1 MTSPFRFDGTGE
13 PETEEERRKRQLR
26 EAMRAAQLGLPLASQ
41 LPAMTITAPRS
52 SMLDASA
59 RRTADITSAFESA
72 LNYEKRQREAL
83 QAAEAGIP
91 LASRTQAPLP
101 PIVITPENRYQA
113 HPWTLA
119 MNRAQMNQEEA
130 AKLPELPKQ
139 LTMGDIGRDIALQ
152 PLAASAGMVTRFG
165 EGAAR
170 TVGAES
176 IAESLRQ
183 RRELINEIAAPQT
196 GVGRATRVGSE
207 LVTGALPY
215 VAAGAGLPGLIR
227 SAGMTALESRVGAEG
242 SLFGTLGEL
251 TQQEQLQRLA
261 ASPYRTAADVAADV
275 GFNVLPGAVRGAV
288 RGARQA
294 RQVVQAAP
302 AGIMPAARALG
313 REAVT
318 AGREAVQGAGRQL
331 RQMAEQQPGTLLASA
346 AALAGEGAIPGAGLL
361 ATALPATLRSADM
374 GIARGVP
381 SIPQEVRSVGR
392 FGFVRLPETYTP
404 NLALETEH
412 VANVLART
420 EPILSRFGARTQE
433 AVNGA
438 GLFGGDVSPN
448 SILRFA
454 ENAPDEELRTAA
466 AMRGIAFG
474 QDQQL
479 WYRKARP
486 DEANTTAAFVLTGRD
501 FSELP
506 DNVIDAVVTRLRA
519 DDALGPY
526 GGATRDGNH
535 LLALNLK
542 RYTGMDDA
550 QFRQAVTR
558 AVDEVAQG
566 YDIAIH
572 PSAYYA
578 EHLDGTPDYV
588 RAIGRRPDALRA
600 ARDAIVD
607 AEPEYLRYAQAAG
620 ADVDVARREIANRVE
635 SLDRLLQ
642 QVEQPPP
649 LGRTQDTVPVA
660 QAARQVYSMFPRLR
674 AQRDEVVVPEMVTR
688 LSTMVDDLVN
698 QGVIPREMAQ
708 DFYRGATLDQR
719 QIARLALP
727 ELREDPKY
735 TLYTVVNS
743 ILSSGQQ
750 VPVET
755 RQGLNVFDQYLRT
768 GRFSILNPED
778 VQYKQAV
785 TGGKKGFTGE
795 RGTGLL
801 GEAMA
806 ASPRT
811 LNHEQALARLD
822 ALVQAFGEEGAVEAL
837 VEGVPIMAGRT
848 VKEERPAL
856 VYLFGPKIGQYAMD
870 KLGIPGGGK
879 STIDLW
885 MARLDYALRG
895 DSGAIQGNKLND
907 TVLPTMRRRMQGVL
921 AEFAKQNNMP
931 ESSAQAL
938 AWYAIKNA
946 FRNAG
951 GREKRLA
958 YATLGSATTEA
969 MMTPITREFGAEP
982 LTQGLT
988 RRGAYE
994 QAAEGWNDP
1003 RLREFARRTG
1013 REGTIAPASGAF
1025 AGKVFDITGAVPEAL
1040 RQTFASPAASAAT
1053 GAIAGALADEEDR
1066 FRGAVVGGVAGA
1078 GVGAGVRGTKALLRN
1093 RAALK
1098 ASGLSPDLADAYTIA
1113 KGGIDFTG
1121 AEAQKIAKA
1130 QRGSWREVF
1139 KRGVDNFADAQ
1150 RELDRLAG
1158 RAEALGMAPEAS
1170 VGTALDIALS
1180 SDVTAAR
1187 AIRSGMGVERGGI
1200 IDPITREFMGEPL
1213 EDVFKPLGGV
1223 AAKNEQALTY
1233 AVALRNIGRYDT
1245 ASAKARQWDMLAAD
1259 AAKQAEGNLLNVEQA
1274 AGEAQAIDA
1283 FAQQARRAD
1292 VLGQVDVPR
1301 PSAAR
1306 PAVGVDDPAL
1316 AERLQAEGAR
1326 RATEALGPRPNPL
1339 QVYGGN
1345 AEREAADRQIVE
1357 AFSQKPEFQEF
1368 ATQMEQYF
1376 NNLSEYAVRSGLWT
1390 PQQAQA
1396 IRESDTFYVPFKRLI
1411 EAYTG
1416 GGAGPMRGGITPGR
1430 VGPGVKRFTGS
1441 DLMVGNPAETIAS
1454 YTAALIRRADMYRVG
1469 STLIDTVEQL
1479 GPEAASLLTKIDA
1492 GDPMARALGVADAE
1506 AAYRQ
1511 LGLPEEEA
1519 KQVADLFVR
1528 MDDKNPV
1535 ITRNTP
1541 AGKEYYLV
1549 NDPAVYN
1556 ALMTLN
1562 PQDGQAAKAI
1572 VAIFGP
1578 LKRLGTAFATGYS
1591 PQFWFGTNI
1600 PRDLVVGLAQNPNI
1614 TVGDIAVG
1622 IKEAAKSVV
1631 GRSEMVEQ
1639 LSRAGMG
1646 QVSQY
1651 GGPPSPEALAR
1662 QIAPTSTGQAVV
1674 AEATSALGAP
1684 LRGLERVGRATELP
1698 MRLAAARAAQRTAA
1712 EAGVSPRGQMA
1723 LASRRG
1729 ATATVDF
1736 RRRAGN
1742 AFERLLENTVMYYG
1756 AAKKGGVWF
1765 ARAAK
1770 NNPERMGAAAGVIT
1784 LGTVLEYM
1792 MSRGEERKE
1801 FVDRPA
1807 SERARYLHVGPARV
1821 ALPQEFAALAAGVRV
1836 GLAQLE
1842 QDDPFVFEQ
1851 FKQSLLNMLPPIY
1864 TDVAKGDIAA
1874 AVTPFPV
1881 ARQAVE
1887 LSRNRSAF
1895 GDRPIVSQSMER
1907 RLPEARRY
1915 ETTAPTY
1922 DVLARG
1928 ARAIGLEEAS
1938 PIQAEFA
1945 ARGIFGRFAPAVT
1958 ALTDIAAAPMA
1969 GQQAAERVPLPMSR
1983 QPLNPVTGFTARPV
1997 TRGQSEQEFY
2007 NIRTEVQQAKATISA
2022 LKKVRDEAKKAK
2034 DTQALAENEAQV
2046 KRLVAENPVFAAVYN
2061 DRKDKQIDKVF
2072 SELEDKLD
2080 EADAKRQAI
2089 TAQFRNK
2096 KITGQR
2102 ARQLLDENDQK
2113 RAELFRR
2120 GYQRLITRVPQ

>member
-26 EAMRAAQLGLPLASQ
+26 EAMRAAQLGLPLTSQ
-41 LPAMTITAPRS
+41 LPAVTITAPRPAAF
-52 SMLDASA
+52 DASA
-59 RRTADITSAFESA
+59 RRTADIVSAFESA
-72 LNYEKRQREAL
+72 LETQRRLPEAL
-83 QAAEAGIP
+83 KAAEAGIP

-101 PIVITPENRYQA
+101 PVVITPENRYQA

-119 MNRAQMNQEEA
+119 MNRAQMEREEA

-139 LTMGDIGRDIALQ
+139 LTMGDIAKDVAIQ
-152 PLAASAGMVTRFG
+152 PLAAMSGLYTRFG
-165 EGAAR
+165 EGGAR
-170 TVGAES
+170 LVGAERF
-176 IAESLRQ
+176 ADKLVRQ
-183 RRELINEIAAPQT
+183 REAVNEATQPTTSFGT
-196 GVGRATRVGSE
+196 GARILSE
-207 LVTGALPY
+207 LGLGAAPY
-215 VAAGAGLPGLIR
+215 VAAGGGLRGVGTSAALTGIESQSDAGSMVKTIADLTGSETLKRIAESPVARTLTDVGTDVGLNVLFGGPRELAGELSRIRQVSRRVPRGTGERVLLSSAAKTATGGIVGAAVGDTPEERAAFALAGATGATIAPTVIRRLVRPATVPITDETTKRLLAVWERANPKVEALAEEFMGGAVPRPLARATAPDKPFAKRIADWYDTVESNPNDPAVQAAYRAFADETRQQYDFLRSKGIQFEFVDTDPYKTSAEMMQDVAENNRLKVLKTESGMHPLLTEEENDMFRAVHDFFGHAKEGHQFGQLGEENAFRVHSAMYSPEARRVMATETRGQNSWVNSQPANRVKPGSVYAEQKVALMPEEFMGEYPIERVTPEVVTNVEMQSIDQPGFTDTEVKDLGKVNRVLGRAAFIRKVVEPIVKSEGLPVTVAKGLGSWISNADGGTDIAEAARLTFDKMSPMAIQRVLARVSQAAKQMGLFFAVPNPAGQSVSVTLDFGKALREPEYRAAIERLTAANRGQLFEGTTMVKLDPAKVQIVLKDGVDEAGAESLLNLARQALPQYNTKGTVQRVEAIR
-227 SAGMTALESRVGAEG
+227 SANAKQLNEAFADYLSRIGY
-242 SLFGTLGEL
+242 L
-251 TQQEQLQRLA
+251 TPEQAQVQQRAITSYEQLAQAGPIRRALA
-261 ASPYRTAADVAADV
+261 A
-275 GFNVLPGAVRGAV
+275 G
-288 RGARQA
+288 
-294 RQVVQAAP
+294 P
-302 AGIMPAARALG
+302 AGIAEGVRSLIDGGVRRVAKATAGYPPISAG
-313 REAVT
+313 RGGVGDVGAGAEAV
-318 AGREAVQGAGRQL
+318 GRG
-331 RQMAEQQPGTLLASA
+331 
-346 AALAGEGAIPGAGLL
+346 
-361 ATALPATLRSADM
+361 
-374 GIARGVP
+374 
-381 SIPQEVRSVGR
+381 
-392 FGFVRLPETYTP
+392 
-404 NLALETEH
+404 
-412 VANVLART
+412 
-420 EPILSRFGARTQE
+420 
-433 AVNGA
+433 
-438 GLFGGDVSPN
+438 
-448 SILRFA
+448 
-454 ENAPDEELRTAA
+454 
-466 AMRGIAFG
+466 
-474 QDQQL
+474 
-479 WYRKARP
+479 
-486 DEANTTAAFVLTGRD
+486 
-501 FSELP
+501 
-506 DNVIDAVVTRLRA
+506 
-519 DDALGPY
+519 
-526 GGATRDGNH
+526 
-535 LLALNLK
+535 
-542 RYTGMDDA
+542 
-550 QFRQAVTR
+550 
-558 AVDEVAQG
+558 
-566 YDIAIH
+566 
-572 PSAYYA
+572 
-578 EHLDGTPDYV
+578 
-588 RAIGRRPDALRA
+588 
-600 ARDAIVD
+600 
-607 AEPEYLRYAQAAG
+607 
-620 ADVDVARREIANRVE
+620 
-635 SLDRLLQ
+635 
-642 QVEQPPP
+642 
-649 LGRTQDTVPVA
+649 
-660 QAARQVYSMFPRLR
+660 
-674 AQRDEVVVPEMVTR
+674 
-688 LSTMVDDLVN
+688 
-698 QGVIPREMAQ
+698 
-708 DFYRGATLDQR
+708 
-719 QIARLALP
+719 
-727 ELREDPKY
+727 
-735 TLYTVVNS
+735 
-743 ILSSGQQ
+743 
-750 VPVET
+750 
-755 RQGLNVFDQYLRT
+755 
-768 GRFSILNPED
+768 
-778 VQYKQAV
+778 
-785 TGGKKGFTGE
+785 
-795 RGTGLL
+795 
-801 GEAMA
+801 
-806 ASPRT
+806 
-811 LNHEQALARLD
+811 
-822 ALVQAFGEEGAVEAL
+822 
-837 VEGVPIMAGRT
+837 
-848 VKEERPAL
+848 
-856 VYLFGPKIGQYAMD
+856 
-870 KLGIPGGGK
+870 
-879 STIDLW
+879 
-885 MARLDYALRG
+885 
-895 DSGAIQGNKLND
+895 
-907 TVLPTMRRRMQGVL
+907 
-921 AEFAKQNNMP
+921 
-931 ESSAQAL
+931 
-938 AWYAIKNA
+938 
-946 FRNAG
+946 
-951 GREKRLA
+951 
-958 YATLGSATTEA
+958 
-969 MMTPITREFGAEP
+969 GAEP
-982 LTQGLT
+982 LAGEM
-988 RRGAYE
+988 G
-994 QAAEGWNDP
+994 
-1003 RLREFARRTG
+1003 G
-1013 REGTIAPASGAF
+1013 REAGQGVS
-1025 AGKVFDITGAVPEAL
+1025 GKVYDVTGAVPEAL
-1040 RQTFASPAASAAT
+1040 RQTLASPAASALT
-1053 GAIAGALADEEDR
+1053 GAVTGALTDEEDR
-1066 FRGAVVGGVAGA
+1066 FRGAFVGAAAGA

-1130 QRGSWREVF
+1130 QRGGFRDIV
-1139 KRGVDNFADAQ
+1139 KRGIDSFADAQ

-1158 RAEALGMAPEAS
+1158 RAEARGMAPEAS

-1200 IDPITREFMGEPL
+1200 IDPITREFIGEPL

-1245 ASAKARQWDMLAAD
+1245 AAAKARQWDTLAAD
-1259 AAKQAEGNLLNVEQA
+1259 AAKQAEDNLLNVEQA

-1345 AEREAADRQIVE
+1345 AERMAADRAIVE

-1368 ATQMEQYF
+1368 ATRMEQYF

-1390 PQQAQA
+1390 PQQAKA
-1396 IRESDTFYVPFKRLI
+1396 IRESDTFYIPFKRLI

-1416 GGAGPMRGGITPGR
+1416 GGAGPMRGGITPGQ
-1430 VGPGVKRFTGS
+1430 VGPGVKQFTGS

-1479 GPEAASLLTKIDA
+1479 GPEAAGLLTKIDA

-1535 ITRNTP
+1535 IFRNTP

-1578 LKRLGTAFATGYS
+1578 LKRLGTAFATGFS

-1631 GRSEMVEQ
+1631 GRSEVVEQ

-1662 QIAPTSTGQAVV
+1662 QIAPTSTGQAVM

-1742 AFERLLENTVMYYG
+1742 AFERLLEGTVMYYG

-1770 NNPERMGAAAGVIT
+1770 NNPKRMGAAAGVIT

-1792 MSRGEERKE
+1792 MSKGEERKE

-1821 ALPQEFAALAAGVRV
+1821 ALPQEFAALAAGVRI

-1842 QDDPFVFEQ
+1842 KDDPFVFEQ
-1851 FKQSLLNMLPPIY
+1851 FKQSLFNMLPPIY
-1864 TDVAKGDIAA
+1864 TDLAKGDIAA

-1938 PIQAEFA
+1938 PIQAEYA

-2007 NIRTEVQQAKATISA
+2007 DIRSEVQQAKATLSA
-2022 LKKVRDEAKKAK
+2022 LTTARTEAKARG
-2034 DTQALAENEAQV
+2034 DQQAVEENTAQV
-2046 KRLVAENPVFAAVYN
+2046 RRLVAENPTFAAVFA
-2061 DRKDKQIDKVF
+2061 DRNTKRIDKVF
-2072 SELEDKLD
+2072 SALEDRLD
-2080 EADAKRQAI
+2080 NADARRDAI
-2089 TAQFRNK
+2089 TTQFRNK
-2096 KITGQR
+2096 KLTGER
-2102 ARQLLDENDQK
+2102 ARRLLDENDKK

-2120 GYQRLITRVPQ
+2120 GFEVLNERVPR

>member
-1 MTSPFRFDGTGE
+1 MTSPYRFDGTGE

-52 SMLDASA
+52 STLDASA

-101 PIVITPENRYQA
+101 PVVITPENRYQA

-119 MNRAQMNQEEA
+119 MNRAQMAQEETV
-130 AKLPELPKQ
+130 KLPELPKQ

-152 PLAASAGMVTRFG
+152 PLAASSGMVTRFG

-170 TVGAES
+170 TVGAEG

-183 RRELINEIAAPQT
+183 RRELINEIAAPRT

-242 SLFGTLGEL
+242 SLFETLGEL

-302 AGIMPAARALG
+302 TGIVPAARALG

-318 AGREAVQGAGRQL
+318 AGREAVQSAERQVRQL
-331 RQMAEQQPGTLLASA
+331 ATQQPGTLLASA

-361 ATALPATLRSADM
+361 ATALPATTRKAGEAFPDKLFSRLERAITAAPFEKGTPQQWQAAISKGVAAGEREWVGIDDFLKNTQSPTLTKADVLGQFEQGKIRLGETVLDEEAKVKAKRLNETLRRNREIADNTAKRLWEQTPEYKAEQQVNDQYVKL
-374 GIARGVP
+374 IRQRDEATAVARDRFENDKSDAFDSLINLDRLGFDTAG
-381 SIPQEVRSVGR
+381 QAWRSV
-392 FGFVRLPETYTP
+392 V
-404 NLALETEH
+404 
-412 VANVLART
+412 
-420 EPILSRFGARTQE
+420 SE
-433 AVNGA
+433 AIA
-438 GLFGGDVSPN
+438 SGDVTAWEKAWDVSDALPADRKIIN
-448 SILRFA
+448 DAIKSYLNFENQRAIFEKPIA
-454 ENAPDEELRTAA
+454 EA
-466 AMRGIAFG
+466 
-474 QDQQL
+474 
-479 WYRKARP
+479 
-486 DEANTTAAFVLTGRD
+486 
-501 FSELP
+501 
-506 DNVIDAVVTRLRA
+506 DAV
-519 DDALGPY
+519 
-526 GGATRDGNH
+526 
-535 LLALNLK
+535 
-542 RYTGMDDA
+542 
-550 QFRQAVTR
+550 
-558 AVDEVAQG
+558 
-566 YDIAIH
+566 
-572 PSAYYA
+572 
-578 EHLDGTPDYV
+578 
-588 RAIGRRPDALRA
+588 
-600 ARDAIVD
+600 
-607 AEPEYLRYAQAAG
+607 YAQAQA
-620 ADVDVARREIANRVE
+620 ASRRALERVKTE
-635 SLDRLLQ
+635 SPEYQRLQ
-642 QVEQPPP
+642 QRVIEQRNEAQLATGP
-649 LGRTQDTVPVA
+649 LFESYTQPGPKENY
-660 QAARQVYSMFPRLR
+660 R
-674 AQRDEVVVPEMVTR
+674 EVV
-688 LSTMVDDLVN
+688 L
-698 QGVIPREMAQ
+698 
-708 DFYRGATLDQR
+708 TLDGQDATNAYR
-719 QIARLALP
+719 SSHWSMDNPLVHVRMTDRALP
-727 ELREDPKY
+727 
-735 TLYTVVNS
+735 
-743 ILSSGQQ
+743 SGEKALF
-750 VPVET
+750 VEEI
-755 RQGLNVFDQYLRT
+755 QSDWHQA
-768 GRFSILNPED
+768 GR
-778 VQYKQAV
+778 
-785 TGGKKGFTGE
+785 KKGYKTPD
-795 RGTGLL
+795 T
-801 GEAMA
+801 
-806 ASPRT
+806 T
-811 LNHEQALARLD
+811 NEQL
-822 ALVQAFGEEGAVEAL
+822 EEL
-837 VEGVPIMAGRT
+837 
-848 VKEERPAL
+848 K
-856 VYLFGPKIGQYAMD
+856 
-870 KLGIPGGGK
+870 
-879 STIDLW
+879 
-885 MARLDYALRG
+885 ALR
-895 DSGAIQGNKLND
+895 
-907 TVLPTMRRRMQGVL
+907 
-921 AEFAKQNNMP
+921 
-931 ESSAQAL
+931 AQAL
-938 AWYAIKNA
+938 ADGNE
-946 FRNAG
+946 REAG
-951 GREKRLA
+951 FLAEQIRDIRDEMRELSKAVPQAPFKKTQDWAELGLKRVVQ
-958 YATLGSATTEA
+958 EA
-969 MMTPITREFGAEP
+969 VDKGYDRVVMV
-982 LTQGLT
+982 
-988 RRGAYE
+988 RGQ
-994 QAAEGWNDP
+994 QAADNFDLSQQINELQWATNDGGKTFALAADDRDIAKGVPLKDLSDYIGKDVAERIAAEAQTTRAGVLSGIDLKVGGEGMKAFYDKIVPNTLRDLGKSMGLKIELEP
-1003 RLREFARRTG
+1003 VKLFTDGDNLSFRITPEVRQKVQTEGMRLYD
-1013 REGTIAPASGAF
+1013 
-1025 AGKVFDITGAVPEAL
+1025 VTGAVPEAL
-1040 RQTFASPAASAAT
+1040 RQTLASPAASAAT

-1130 QRGSWREVF
+1130 QRGGWREVF
-1139 KRGVDNFADAQ
+1139 KRGVDSFADAQ

-1158 RAEALGMAPEAS
+1158 RAEARGMAPEAS

-1233 AVALRNIGRYDT
+1233 AVALRNVGRYD
-1245 ASAKARQWDMLAAD
+1245 KAVSDLAQWEAMMAAGGPQGQRAVSMAMPSGAQRATRLRD
-1259 AAKQAEGNLLNVEQA
+1259 LIGTQGETVPAAGAMAAK
-1274 AGEAQAIDA
+1274 
-1283 FAQQARRAD
+1283 
-1292 VLGQVDVPR
+1292 P
-1301 PSAAR
+1301 
-1306 PAVGVDDPAL
+1306 DPMA
-1316 AERLQAEGAR
+1316 
-1326 RATEALGPRPNPL
+1326 
-1339 QVYGGN
+1339 VYGGN
-1345 AEREAADRQIVE
+1345 AERLAADRAIVE

-1368 ATQMEQYF
+1368 ATRMEQYF

-1416 GGAGPMRGGITPGR
+1416 GGAGPMRGGITPGQ

-1770 NNPERMGAAAGVIT
+1770 ANPERMGAAAGVIT

-2007 NIRTEVQQAKATISA
+2007 SIRSEVQQAKATLSA
-2022 LKKVRDEAKKAK
+2022 LATARKEAAQRG
-2034 DTQALAENEAQV
+2034 DQQAVEENTAQV
-2046 KRLVAENPVFAAVYN
+2046 KRLVAENPTFAAVFA
-2061 DRKDKQIDKVF
+2061 DRNTKRIDKVF
-2072 SELEDKLD
+2072 SSLEDKLD
-2080 EADAKRQAI
+2080 AADARRDAI
-2089 TAQFRNK
+2089 TTQFRNK

-2102 ARQLLDENDQK
+2102 ARQLLDENDKK

-2120 GYQRLITRVPQ
+2120 GFEVLNERVPR